1 MGIED
6 IFIFLNELGIK
17 NELNG
22 NKYMFFDMINSSYMT
37 IKNTDVRLVL
47 IDDFKRQ
54 NNIYLCS
61 QTRNISLSLIKN
73 DGIILIRKVEYI
85 DFRDNKKYIISF
97 DSFPVYM
104 INIEV
109 LDIQDK
115 EKMEDY
121 ANISIKN
128 KSIIFSKKGNQSY
141 YRNGKL
147 FEQGLSKEEMID
159 LIKIDIIEKSLEYYA
174 NIFNIFK
181 NVIEDFNGKYSK
193 NSLTLQLKDTL
204 K

>member
-1 MGIED
+1 MEIND

-17 NELNG
+17 GELHG

-47 IDDFKRQ
+47 IEDFKRQ
-54 NNIYLCS
+54 NVINLCS

-73 DGIILIRKVEYI
+73 EGIILIRKVEYI

-109 LDIQDK
+109 LDIKDM

-128 KSIIFSKKGNQSY
+128 KSMIFSKKGNNSY
-141 YRNGKL
+141 YRNGEL
-147 FEQGLSKEEMID
+147 FEQGLTKEEMVD
-159 LIKIDIIEKSLEYYA
+159 LIKTNIIEKSLEYYA

-193 NSLTLQLKDTL
+193 NSLNLQLKDTF